1 MGIEIAENAV
11 NLFSDLPPDHPFFQQ
26 LTFMTADDLPQYQVL
41 LQKLKG
47 RRFEDVSAE
56 DRVSIIRLSF
66 LYIEPRHRFGL
77 LTDELMA
84 KIVDVR
90 REFHDGLP
98 KDLADAIE
106 RYDPERYTSSASLLD
121 NVLFGRIS
129 HKHLD
134 GSERIRSIVR
144 KLLNTLGLF
153 DSVLAIGMDFNV
165 GAGGRRL
172 TSVQRQKLNLARAL
186 IRQSAFYI
194 FNRPLP
200 GLDHRVQDQIV
211 RNALELIHQGGR
223 KPSIVWVLSNT
234 SLSNL
239 FDRVVV
245 FEKGKLVED
254 GTHEGLIEKNGI
266 FKELVS

>member
-1 MGIEIAENAV
+1 V
-11 NLFSDLPPDHPFFQQ
+11 
-26 LTFMTADDLPQYQVL
+26 T
-41 LQKLKG
+41 
-47 RRFEDVSAE
+47 AE

-77 LTDELMA
+77 LTEELMA
-84 KIVDVR
+84 KIVEVR
-90 REFHDGLP
+90 QDFHDSLP
-98 KDLADAIE
+98 DDLADAIE
-106 RYDPERYTSSASLLD
+106 RYDPQRYTSSASLMD

-144 KLLNTLGLF
+144 KLLNTLGLY
-153 DSVLAIGMDFNV
+153 DRVLAIGLDFNV

-172 TSVQRQKLNLARAL
+172 TSVQRQKLNLARAV
-186 IRQSAFYI
+186 IRHSAFYI

-211 RNALELIHQGGR
+211 RNVLEMIHQGDR

-234 SLSNL
+234 ALANL
-239 FDRVVV
+239 FDRVIV
-245 FEKGKLVED
+245 FDKGKLVED
-254 GTHEGLIEKNGI
+254 GTHDGLIEKNGI